1 MGLDVYKQ
9 KFIFCIYFV
18 CVCVRTCH
26 MHIIHIIMQFGLWD

>member
-1 MGLDVYKQ
+1 MGLDVCKQ
-9 KFIFCIYFV
+9 NFFLYFV

>member
-1 MGLDVYKQ
+1 MSVNRNDVP
-9 KFIFCIYFV
+9 FLYFV